1 MRTPT
6 PAVLD
11 STPGELRKE
20 LAVPSKLL
28 EIRGISKSFPGVKAL
43 KDVSIDLS
51 FGEILG
57 LCGENGA
64 GKSTMM
70 KLLTGIYK
78 ADEGGEILV
87 AGQPIDVNGP
97 REAQEL
103 GINIIHQEFNLVPD
117 LTVAQNI
124 YLGREPKKFAGSFVD
139 DRAMNSHA
147 MELLGRLEIEINPST
162 HLRELS
168 VARQQMVEIAKAL
181 SFDSRILVMDEPT
194 AALTD
199 SEVETLF
206 TLVRN
211 FVTDR
216 SGVIYISHRMD
227 EIKDLTDRVSVLRD
241 GEYVGTIETGSTP
254 IREVIAMMVGREISS
269 SVRADSR
276 EQNGRAALEVT
287 GLSTRTLLRD
297 VNFDLQEGEILG
309 FAGLMGAGR
318 TEVARALVGADHKS
332 AGVIKIHG
340 REVSIS
346 NPADA
351 VAAGVGYLSEDRR
364 RYGLLLDQD
373 VSANVVLS
381 SLGKFSNSIGFLNEK
396 TTVKAAE
403 RQVASLSIK
412 TPSIRQA
419 VQNLSGGNQQ
429 KVVIGKWLTRDCD
442 VLIFDEPTRG
452 IDVGAKEE
460 VYELL
465 KKLTEAGKSIIMI
478 SSELPEILRLSNRIA
493 VMCEGRITS
502 ILTADEATPE
512 AVMHYAT
519 LRQPERP
526 GDVMESSL
534 IDGQESR
541 TSGMDADEEEGE
553 R

>member
-1 MRTPT
+1 M
-6 PAVLD
+6 
-11 STPGELRKE
+11 S
-20 LAVPSKLL
+20 SKLL
-28 EIRGISKSFPGVKAL
+28 EIRSISKSFPGVKAL

-51 FGEILG
+51 HGEILG

-87 AGQPIDVNGP
+87 EGAVIDVNNP
-97 REAQEL
+97 REAQGL

-124 YLGREPKKFAGSFVD
+124 YLGREPRKYRGSFID
-139 DRAMNSHA
+139 DRVLYAQT
-147 MELLGRLEIEINPST
+147 ETLLDRLEIQIDARMY
-162 HLRELS
+162 LRDLS

-211 FVTDR
+211 FVTPET
-216 SGVIYISHRMD
+216 GVIYISHRMN
-227 EIKDLTDRVSVLRD
+227 EIKELTDRVSVLRD
-241 GEYVGTIETGSTP
+241 GEFVGTVDTATTP
-254 IREVIAMMVGREISS
+254 IREVISMMVGRELTSGHRP
-269 SVRADSR
+269 VRR
-276 EQNGRAALEVT
+276 PGEHRVVLEVR
-287 GLSTRTLLRD
+287 GLSTSLLKD
-297 VNFDLQEGEILG
+297 VSFDLREGEILG

-318 TEVARALVGADHKS
+318 TEVARALVGADHK
-332 AGVIKIHG
+332 ATGVLKIHG
-340 REVSIS
+340 KEVSVS

-351 VAAGVGYLSEDRR
+351 VAAGVGYLSEDRK

-373 VSANVVLS
+373 VSANVALS
-381 SLGKFSNSIGFLNEK
+381 SLPKFSNSAGIVNQRA
-396 TTVKAAE
+396 VAKATKE
-403 RQVASLSIK
+403 QVAALRIK
-412 TPSIRQA
+412 TPSIKQA
-419 VQNLSGGNQQ
+419 AENLSGGNQQ
-429 KVVIGKWLTRDCD
+429 KVVIAKWLTGDCD

-460 VYELL
+460 IYELL
-465 KKLTEAGKSIIMI
+465 EKLTAAGKSIIMI

-493 VMCEGRITS
+493 VMCEGRVTG
-502 ILTADEATPE
+502 ILTAEEATSE
-512 AVMHYAT
+512 SVMHLAT
-519 LRQPERP
+519 LRP
-526 GDVMESSL
+526 DVLSSDVDDPL
-534 IDGQESR
+534 ATHGEEPIAPTHTDGKAGVR
-541 TSGMDADEEEGE
+541 
-553 R
+553 